1 MANNPQAKKRSRQAE
16 SARARNASQRSMYRT
31 YLKRVNTAVAAGDK
45 EAAAAALA
53 DAVPVLD
60 KLVGKGI
67 LHKNKASRHK
77 SRLHSQ
83 IDALG

>member
-1 MANNPQAKKRSRQAE
+1 M
-16 SARARNASQRSMYRT
+16 RSMYRT
-31 YLKRVNTAVAAGDK
+31 YLKRVNVAVETGDK

-67 LHKNKASRHK
+67 LHRNKAARHK
-77 SRLHSQ
+77 SRLHAQ
-83 IDALG
+83 IQDLG

>member
-1 MANNPQAKKRSRQAE
+1 
-16 SARARNASQRSMYRT
+16 MYRT
-31 YLKRVNTAVAAGDK
+31 YLKRVNAAVATGDK
-45 EAAAAALA
+45 EAAAAAFA

-77 SRLHSQ
+77 SRLHAQ
-83 IDALG
+83 IEALG